1 LDSKSG
7 GQNKKKG
14 AIMKPSTFQDIK
26 DRAIKQG
33 LSEARASNVAGAA
46 YWNAAEK
53 KYPKHGKEKK

>member
-1 LDSKSG
+1 
-7 GQNKKKG
+7 
-14 AIMKPSTFQDIK
+14 MKPSTFQDIK